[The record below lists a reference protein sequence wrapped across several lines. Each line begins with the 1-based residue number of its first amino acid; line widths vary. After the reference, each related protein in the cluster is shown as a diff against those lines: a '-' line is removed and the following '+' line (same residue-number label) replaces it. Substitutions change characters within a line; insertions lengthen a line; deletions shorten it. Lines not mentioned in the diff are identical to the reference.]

1 MDTLAAG
8 QILVHVGIAAMSVS
22 AIGAVIAIPLFGISG
37 KRLRKQLEQEFGK
50 ERR

>member
-1 MDTLAAG
+1 MGALAAG
-8 QILVHVGIAAMSVS
+8 QVLVYIGIAAMSMS
-22 AIGAVIAIPLFGISG
+22 ILGAVIAIPLFLISG